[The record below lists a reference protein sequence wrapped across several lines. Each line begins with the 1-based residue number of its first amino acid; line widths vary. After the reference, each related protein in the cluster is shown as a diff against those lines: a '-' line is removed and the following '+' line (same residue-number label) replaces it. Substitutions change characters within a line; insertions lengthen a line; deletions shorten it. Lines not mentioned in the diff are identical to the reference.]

1 MDSIYLSLLLEY
13 LYNKFAVTF
22 ILCLIGAFLKQST
35 LNSSSR
41 KVSKIKISSLLS
53 PAIFSTILICAISE
67 YLEVSFSVYAVIC
80 VLAGMWSSI
89 LLKLFLSISFIK
101 KIVAMLLRNIGGPIS
116 KYSKEIAEE
125 LDDIEK
131 EEKEKEGSD
140 VLDPPSSQRNDKDDN
155 Q

>member
-41 KVSKIKISSLLS
+41 KVSKLKISSLLS
-53 PAIFSTILICAISE
+53 PAIFSTVLICAISE

-89 LLKLFLSISFIK
+89 LLKLFLNINIIK
-101 KIVAMLLRNIGGPIS
+101 KFIAMFLKNIAGPLS
-116 KYSKEIAEE
+116 KYSEDIVEE
-125 LDDIEK
+125 LDDIDK
-131 EEKEKEGSD
+131 KEKEGSNES
-140 VLDPPSSQRNDKDDN
+140 DPSSSQRNDEDN

>member
-101 KIVAMLLRNIGGPIS
+101 KIVAMLLRNIAGPIS

-140 VLDPPSSQRNDKDDN
+140 VLDPSSSQRNDKDDN